1 MYKNKKE
8 LTASFEK
15 YPAHID
21 KNAFKVILQ
30 KIKWTDTSSH
40 YDFIF
45 MTFLYILMH

>member
-1 MYKNKKE
+1 MAQSLETNPETRSMYKNKKE

-30 KIKWTDTSSH
+30 KIK
-40 YDFIF
+40 
-45 MTFLYILMH
+45 